1 MISNARPPIGTGTPR
16 ARSSRRA
23 RSTSHSPDSYT
34 SCRPCART
42 RDPGSGFLMFYQ
54 NSAEREPAAPV
65 PSLADGHCC
74 TCVEVADRLPAFPGK
89 ASQLL
94 RNIQDCFKE
103 LLRPSSQSDWSQSQW
118 RTDMLMLDRRTLLR
132 AGSAA
137 VGAAAL
143 APTAPAHAPQ
153 AGKQAQP
160 SFYRFKLGTIE
171 ITVVSDGTLAFP
183 AETLWGDRA
192 EDARGLLTSTFQP
205 SSPVG
210 LQINTILVNTGDKL
224 VLIDAGCG
232 VDKFQNTN
240 GRLLGNLASAGY
252 APGDIDM
259 ILFTH
264 CHFDH
269 LWGISD
275 GKNASLLFP
284 SAEFVAS
291 ETEVAFWTAPDLAGK
306 VSAKQQP
313 LVTQANLKL
322 ASPRLRLIKA
332 GAEVAPG
339 VTTFD
344 TAGHTPGHISVHISS
359 GSEEMLLTG
368 DVIVNSVVSFL
379 HPEWQSEFDMAE
391 PLAIKTR
398 MAFLDRAAADKTLVG
413 SYHLPFPG
421 FGHVVREGSAYRW
434 LPADWQWTT

>member
-1 MISNARPPIGTGTPR
+1 MFTINHITKYRFCDQ
-16 ARSSRRA
+16 RR
-23 RSTSHSPDSYT
+23 RLIFGV
-34 SCRPCART
+34 T
-42 RDPGSGFLMFYQ
+42 RRVKQ
-54 NSAEREPAAPV
+54 R
-65 PSLADGHCC
+65 
-74 TCVEVADRLPAFPGK
+74 
-89 ASQLL
+89 
-94 RNIQDCFKE
+94 
-103 LLRPSSQSDWSQSQW
+103 

-137 VGAAAL
+137 VAVGAAAL
-143 APTAPAHAPQ
+143 APTAPALARAPQ
-153 AGKQAQP
+153 VGKQTQP

-183 AETLWGDRA
+183 AETRWGDRA

-232 VDKFQNTN
+232 VDKFQNTT
-240 GRLLGNLASAGY
+240 GRLLGHLASAGY

-291 ETEVAFWTAPDLAGK
+291 ETEVAFWSAPELPGK
-306 VSAKQQP
+306 VSPNQQP

-339 VTTFD
+339 GATFD
-344 TAGHTPGHISVHISS
+344 TAGHTPGHMSVQISS
-359 GSEEMLLTG
+359 GREEMLLSG
-368 DVIVNSVVSFL
+368 DVVVNSAVSFL
-379 HPEWQSEFDMAE
+379 HPEWPFGFDLDV
-391 PLAIKTR
+391 PLATKAR

-421 FGHVVREGSAYRW
+421 FGHIVREGSGYRW
-434 LPADWQWTT
+434 LPGRLAVDDLTTNQRWPTTSALSTAAEQLAFGAPEGR

>member
-1 MISNARPPIGTGTPR
+1 
-16 ARSSRRA
+16 
-23 RSTSHSPDSYT
+23 
-34 SCRPCART
+34 
-42 RDPGSGFLMFYQ
+42 
-54 NSAEREPAAPV
+54 
-65 PSLADGHCC
+65 
-74 TCVEVADRLPAFPGK
+74 
-89 ASQLL
+89 
-94 RNIQDCFKE
+94 
-103 LLRPSSQSDWSQSQW
+103 
-118 RTDMLMLDRRTLLR
+118 MLTLDRRTLLR

-143 APTAPAHAPQ
+143 APTAPALARAPQ

-160 SFYRFKLGTIE
+160 SFYRFKLGAIE
-171 ITVVSDGTLAFP
+171 ITVISDGTLAFP

-232 VDKFQNTN
+232 VDKFQKTA
-240 GRLLGNLASAGY
+240 GGLIGNLAAAGY

-264 CHFDH
+264 LHFDH

-275 GKNASLLFP
+275 HENAPLLFP

-291 ETEVAFWTAPDLAGK
+291 EAEVAFWSAPEWANK
-306 VSAKQQP
+306 VSPALKP

-322 ASPRLRLIKA
+322 ANPRLRLIKA
-332 GAEVAPG
+332 AAEGVPG

-368 DVIVNSVVSFL
+368 DVSASCIRNGRSGSTWTCHWQLRRAWPSSTAQRPTRRWSVATIYPFL
-379 HPEWQSEFDMAE
+379 ASGTSCASGV
-391 PLAIKTR
+391 ATAGCRRI
-398 MAFLDRAAADKTLVG
+398 G
-413 SYHLPFPG
+413 SGRPDDHAG
-421 FGHVVREGSAYRW
+421 RGRCAS
-434 LPADWQWTT
+434 

>member
-1 MISNARPPIGTGTPR
+1 
-16 ARSSRRA
+16 
-23 RSTSHSPDSYT
+23 
-34 SCRPCART
+34 
-42 RDPGSGFLMFYQ
+42 
-54 NSAEREPAAPV
+54 
-65 PSLADGHCC
+65 
-74 TCVEVADRLPAFPGK
+74 
-89 ASQLL
+89 
-94 RNIQDCFKE
+94 
-103 LLRPSSQSDWSQSQW
+103 
-118 RTDMLMLDRRTLLR
+118 MLMLDRRTLLR

-137 VGAAAL
+137 VAVGAAAL
-143 APTAPAHAPQ
+143 APTVPALARAPQ
-153 AGKQAQP
+153 VGKQAQP
-160 SFYRFKLGTIE
+160 SFYRLKLGTIE

-232 VDKFQNTN
+232 VDKFQKTA
-240 GRLLGNLASAGY
+240 GGLLGHLAAAGY

-291 ETEVAFWTAPDLAGK
+291 ETEVAFWSSPELPGK
-306 VSAKQQP
+306 VSPKQQP

-332 GAEVAPG
+332 EAEVAPG

-368 DVIVNSVVSFL
+368 DVVVNSAVSFL
-379 HPEWQSEFDMAE
+379 HPEWPFGFDLDV
-391 PLAIKTR
+391 PLATKAR

-421 FGHVVREGSAYRW
+421 FGHVVRDGSAYRW
-434 LPADWQWTT
+434 LPADWCWTT

>member
-1 MISNARPPIGTGTPR
+1 
-16 ARSSRRA
+16 
-23 RSTSHSPDSYT
+23 
-34 SCRPCART
+34 
-42 RDPGSGFLMFYQ
+42 
-54 NSAEREPAAPV
+54 
-65 PSLADGHCC
+65 
-74 TCVEVADRLPAFPGK
+74 
-89 ASQLL
+89 
-94 RNIQDCFKE
+94 
-103 LLRPSSQSDWSQSQW
+103 
-118 RTDMLMLDRRTLLR
+118 MLMLDRRMLLR

-143 APTAPAHAPQ
+143 APTTPALAHAPQ
-153 AGKQAQP
+153 AGNRAQP

-205 SSPVG
+205 PSPVG

-232 VDKFQNTN
+232 VDKFQKTA
-240 GRLLGNLASAGY
+240 GGLVGNLAAAGY

-264 CHFDH
+264 AHFDH

-275 GKNASLLFP
+275 HENASLLFP

-291 ETEVAFWTAPDLAGK
+291 EAEVAFWSAPEWANK
-306 VSAKQQP
+306 VSPALKP

-332 GAEVAPG
+332 AAEVAPG

-359 GSEEMLLTG
+359 GSEEMLLSG
-368 DVIVNSVVSFL
+368 DVVVNSAVSFL
-379 HPEWQSEFDMAE
+379 HPEWPFGFDMDV
-391 PLAIKTR
+391 PLATKSR

-421 FGHVVREGSAYRW
+421 FGHVVREASGYRW
-434 LPADWQWTT
+434 LPADWQWTS

>member
-1 MISNARPPIGTGTPR
+1 MLISRMT
-16 ARSSRRA
+16 RR
-23 RSTSHSPDSYT
+23 
-34 SCRPCART
+34 
-42 RDPGSGFLMFYQ
+42 
-54 NSAEREPAAPV
+54 V
-65 PSLADGHCC
+65 
-74 TCVEVADRLPAFPGK
+74 K
-89 ASQLL
+89 
-94 RNIQDCFKE
+94 
-103 LLRPSSQSDWSQSQW
+103 QW
-118 RTDMLMLDRRTLLR
+118 RTDMLMLDRRMLLR

-143 APTAPAHAPQ
+143 APTAAPALAHAPQ
-153 AGKQAQP
+153 AGKRAQP
-160 SFYRFKLGTIE
+160 SFYRFRLGTIE

-210 LQINTILVNTGDKL
+210 MQINTILVNTGDKL

-232 VDKFQNTN
+232 VDKFQKTT
-240 GRLLGNLASAGY
+240 GGVIGNLAAAGY

-259 ILFTH
+259 ILLTH
-264 CHFDH
+264 AHFDH

-275 GKNASLLFP
+275 HENASLVFP

-291 ETEVAFWTAPDLAGK
+291 ESEVAFWSAPELASK
-306 VSAKQQP
+306 LPPAQQP
-313 LVTQANLKL
+313 RVTQANLKL
-322 ASPRLRLIKA
+322 ASPRMRLIK
-332 GAEVAPG
+332 GMAEVAPG

-344 TAGHTPGHISVHISS
+344 TPGHTPGHISVRISS
-359 GSEEMLLTG
+359 GSEELLLTG
-368 DVIVNSVVSFL
+368 DVVVNSVVSFL
-379 HPEWQSEFDMAE
+379 HPEWPFGFDMDV
-391 PLAIKTR
+391 PLATKAR

-434 LPADWQWTT
+434 

>member
-1 MISNARPPIGTGTPR
+1 
-16 ARSSRRA
+16 
-23 RSTSHSPDSYT
+23 
-34 SCRPCART
+34 
-42 RDPGSGFLMFYQ
+42 
-54 NSAEREPAAPV
+54 
-65 PSLADGHCC
+65 
-74 TCVEVADRLPAFPGK
+74 VE
-89 ASQLL
+89 
-94 RNIQDCFKE
+94 
-103 LLRPSSQSDWSQSQW
+103 
-118 RTDMLMLDRRTLLR
+118 
-132 AGSAA
+132 
-137 VGAAAL
+137 
-143 APTAPAHAPQ
+143 
-153 AGKQAQP
+153 
-160 SFYRFKLGTIE
+160 
-171 ITVVSDGTLAFP
+171 
-183 AETLWGDRA
+183 
-192 EDARGLLTSTFQP
+192 
-205 SSPVG
+205 
-210 LQINTILVNTGDKL
+210 LQINTILVNTGGKL

-240 GRLLGNLASAGY
+240 GRLLGHLASAGY

-291 ETEVAFWTAPDLAGK
+291 ETEVAFWSDPALPSK

-344 TAGHTPGHISVHISS
+344 TAGHTPGHMSVHISS
-359 GSEEMLLTG
+359 GRAEMLLTG
-368 DVIVNSVVSFL
+368 DVVVDSAIGFL
-379 HPEWQSEFDMAE
+379 HPEWAFGFDLDE
-391 PLAIKTR
+391 PLATKARI
-398 MAFLDRAAADKTLVG
+398 AFLDRAATDKTLVG

-421 FGHVVREGSAYRW
+421 FGHVVREGSGYRW
-434 LPADWQWTT
+434 LPAVWQWTT

>member
-1 MISNARPPIGTGTPR
+1 
-16 ARSSRRA
+16 
-23 RSTSHSPDSYT
+23 
-34 SCRPCART
+34 
-42 RDPGSGFLMFYQ
+42 
-54 NSAEREPAAPV
+54 
-65 PSLADGHCC
+65 
-74 TCVEVADRLPAFPGK
+74 
-89 ASQLL
+89 
-94 RNIQDCFKE
+94 
-103 LLRPSSQSDWSQSQW
+103 
-118 RTDMLMLDRRTLLR
+118 MLMLDRRMLLR

-143 APTAPAHAPQ
+143 APTAPALAHAPQ
-153 AGKQAQP
+153 AGKRAQP
-160 SFYRFKLGTIE
+160 GFYRFKLGTIE
-171 ITVVSDGTLAFP
+171 ITVISDGTLAFP

-192 EDARGLLTSTFQP
+192 DDARGLLTSTFQP

-232 VDKFQNTN
+232 VDKFQNTT
-240 GRLLGNLASAGY
+240 GGLIGNLAAAGY
-252 APGDIDM
+252 APGDIDI

-264 CHFDH
+264 LHFDH

-275 GKNASLLFP
+275 HENASLLFP
-284 SAEFVAS
+284 SAEFVAR
-291 ETEVAFWTAPDLAGK
+291 ETEVAFWSAPDLVGK
-306 VSAKQQP
+306 LSPAQKP

-322 ASPRLRLIKA
+322 ASPRLHLIKA

-344 TAGHTPGHISVHISS
+344 TPGHTPGHISVHISS

-368 DVIVNSVVSFL
+368 DVVVNSAVSFL
-379 HPEWQSEFDMAE
+379 HPEWPFGFDLDV
-391 PLAIKTR
+391 PLATKSR

-421 FGHVVREGSAYRW
+421 FGHVVREESGYRW

>member
-1 MISNARPPIGTGTPR
+1 
-16 ARSSRRA
+16 
-23 RSTSHSPDSYT
+23 
-34 SCRPCART
+34 
-42 RDPGSGFLMFYQ
+42 
-54 NSAEREPAAPV
+54 
-65 PSLADGHCC
+65 
-74 TCVEVADRLPAFPGK
+74 
-89 ASQLL
+89 
-94 RNIQDCFKE
+94 
-103 LLRPSSQSDWSQSQW
+103 
-118 RTDMLMLDRRTLLR
+118 MLMLDRRMLLR

-143 APTAPAHAPQ
+143 APTATPALAHGPQ
-153 AGKQAQP
+153 AGKHAQL

-205 SSPVG
+205 PSPVG
-210 LQINTILVNTGDKL
+210 LQLNTILVNTGDKL

-232 VDKFQNTN
+232 VDKFQKTA
-240 GRLLGNLASAGY
+240 GGLLGNLAAAGY

-264 CHFDH
+264 AHFDH

-275 GKNASLLFP
+275 HENASLLFP

-291 ETEVAFWTAPDLAGK
+291 EAEVAFWSAPEWANK
-306 VSAKQQP
+306 VSPALKP

-332 GAEVAPG
+332 AAEVVPG

-344 TAGHTPGHISVHISS
+344 TAGHTPGHISRTSVPAAKKCSSPATSWSTRRSASCIRNGRS
-359 GSEEMLLTG
+359 GSTWTCHWQQRRAWLSSTAQRPTRRWSAAT
-368 DVIVNSVVSFL
+368 IYPFL
-379 HPEWQSEFDMAE
+379 ASG
-391 PLAIKTR
+391 T
-398 MAFLDRAAADKTLVG
+398 
-413 SYHLPFPG
+413 
-421 FGHVVREGSAYRW
+421 
-434 LPADWQWTT
+434 